1 MSNRVQFRRYDVGY
15 QPTKNLVTQPPDK
28 GSNVLPTL
36 ITDLSRAYQ
45 ELEENAL
52 KIYKLSGLK
61 LDDIVDRLAM
71 GFTFEPPKKQNI
83 NLADS
88 VKETTFR

>member
-1 MSNRVQFRRYDVGY
+1 MSNRVQFLRYDVGY
-15 QPTKNLVTQPPDK
+15 QPDKNLVTQPPDK
-28 GSNVLPTL
+28 GSNVLSTSS
-36 ITDLSRAYQ
+36 TDLSKAYQ
-45 ELEENAL
+45 EFEENEL

-71 GFTFEPPKKQNI
+71 GYTFEPPKKQNI
-83 NLADS
+83 NLADL